1 MAERIVSP
9 GVFTNEVDQS
19 FLAGGVAQIGAAVI
33 GPTVKGP
40 ALIPTQITSMGDFE
54 KTFGTFTD
62 DSYVPFVVNDYLRNG
77 NVITVT
83 RLLYEDGYNIQ
94 NGALAI
100 VASSGSSGVSAFSTG
115 SSTLIGASVDNQE
128 FRITQGANIFR
139 FVASGDPIPSDNP
152 AGNLFFFSTGSN
164 AAGTVT
170 NLANEINGVTSL
182 QSVVSASFDSA
193 TLILSGSSIG
203 SSANG
208 ITFASSSATDATVF
222 STQFTMGGGSTTSA
236 AASYI
241 THILHPTQ
249 AVLGAG
255 SVVDA
260 DYFEDS
266 VLNNDASG
274 SFEIKLSGSFA
285 TDTNVPGFS
294 SFLVAEGVSISS
306 SINQTNNSYLTKT
319 FGRSPKSLDYP
330 VYVQYENK
338 TALSTLFNNIGDVTI
353 SLEKYAN
360 YDFKKDF
367 SVAATPYI
375 TSQKIGSITKN
386 LFRFHTLS
394 HGDSVNSEVK
404 IGIRDIKLASEVS
417 DPNGYGT
424 FTVEVRRVNTSDIPN
439 SPYAS
444 EDTDQTP
451 DIIETFQNVNLDPN
465 SPKYISR
472 VIGDRFQTV
481 TNENDVK
488 VNGDYPNMSQFIRV
502 SVEPGVAD
510 GSNDKSY
517 VPFGFKALT
526 SPVANATASVNLE
539 AVSYKTSQV
548 DKGYNS
554 NIYFGFDYTD
564 THNLNYLAVTPKTD
578 GTVGSNTDFYLGDMI
593 QDSGS
598 AFPSL
603 VLTYSGSLQDALN
616 ADTFTTNVAPST
628 RKFIVPFQDGF
639 DGARPN
645 LPKFNGENITSAN
658 TFGFDCSTSTST
670 GTKSYNKAFSVL
682 SNTDYYDMN
691 LLVTPGIIDSLHST
705 VTNAA
710 RNLVKER
717 QDTFY
722 VMDSNPVSD
731 NIATV
736 VSQVTALDNNYV
748 ASYWPWVRIINP
760 NKGVPL
766 FVPPS
771 VVLPG
776 VLAFNDAVQ
785 HPWYAPAGLNRGVV
799 NATDTYIRL
808 TQSQRDTLY
817 EARVNPIAN
826 FVNDGICIWG
836 QKTLQA
842 RPSALDRVNV
852 RRLLIAV
859 KKFIASSTRFLVFE
873 QNTTQTRD
881 RFLSI
886 VNPYLAQVKA
896 NQGLYAFRAVMDGTN
911 NTPDMIDQNILYG
924 QLFLQPT
931 RTAEFIV
938 LDFNI
943 QPTGAS
949 FPE

>member
-100 VASSGSSGVSAFSTG
+100 QAESGSVK
-115 SSTLIGASVDNQE
+115 
-128 FRITQGANIFR
+128 
-139 FVASGDPIPSDNP
+139 
-152 AGNLFFFSTGSN
+152 
-164 AAGTVT
+164 
-170 NLANEINGVTSL
+170 
-182 QSVVSASFDSA
+182 VV
-193 TLILSGSSIG
+193 
-203 SSANG
+203 
-208 ITFASSSATDATVF
+208 
-222 STQFTMGGGSTTSA
+222 
-236 AASYI
+236 

-260 DYFEDS
+260 NYFEDS
-266 VLNNDASG
+266 VLTSNNSG
-274 SFEIKLSGSFA
+274 SFVLAVSGTFA
-285 TDTNVPGFS
+285 TDTSVPGYS
-294 SFLVAEGVSISS
+294 AFLAGNGSPVSASIVATDNTYI
-306 SINQTNNSYLTKT
+306 TKT
-319 FGRSPKSLDYP
+319 YGRSPKSLDYP
-330 VYVQYENK
+330 VYVQYENDN
-338 TALSTLFNNIGDVTI
+338 ASALFNNLGDVT
-353 SLEKYAN
+353 LTVHKYTN
-360 YDFKKDF
+360 YKYLKDF
-367 SVAATPYI
+367 STAATPFI
-375 TSQKIGSITKN
+375 TSQKIGSTAKN
-386 LFRFHTLS
+386 LFKFHTLS
-394 HGDSVNSEVK
+394 HGDSVNAEVK
-404 IGIRDIKLASEVS
+404 VGIRDIKLASEVS

-424 FTVEVRRVNTSDIPN
+424 FTVEVRRVNTTDIPN
-439 SPYAS
+439 SPYSS

-451 DIIETFQNVNLDPN
+451 DIIESYQNVNLDPN

-481 TNENDVK
+481 TDAGDVK

-502 SVEPGVAD
+502 SVETGVSD
-510 GSNDKSY
+510 GTNDKSLI
-517 VPFGFKALT
+517 PFGFQAPL
-526 SPVANATASVNLE
+526 SPIANASASFNLE
-539 AVSYKTSQV
+539 AVSYKTTQATARF
-548 DKGYNS
+548 NS
-554 NIYFGFDYTD
+554 NTYFGFDYTD
-564 THNLNYLAVTPKTD
+564 THNLNYLAVTPTES
-578 GTVGSNTDFYLGDMI
+578 GSVGLNTNFYLGDVN
-593 QDSGS
+593 QDTGS

-603 VLTYSGSLQDALN
+603 TAPYTGSLQTALI
-616 ADTFTTNVAPST
+616 AGTFTSNVATTT
-628 RKFIVPFQDGF
+628 RKFMVAFQGGF
-639 DGARPN
+639 DGTRPN

-670 GTKSYNKAFSVL
+670 GTKSYNKAFTL
-682 SNTDYYDMN
+682 LGNTDYYDMN

-736 VSQVTALDNNYV
+736 VSQVTTLDNNYV

-799 NATDTYIRL
+799 NATDTYVRL

>member
-19 FLAGGVAQIGAAVI
+19 FLAGGVAQIGAAVV

-100 VASSGSSGVSAFSTG
+100 QAESGSVK
-115 SSTLIGASVDNQE
+115 V
-128 FRITQGANIFR
+128 
-139 FVASGDPIPSDNP
+139 
-152 AGNLFFFSTGSN
+152 
-164 AAGTVT
+164 VT
-170 NLANEINGVTSL
+170 HV
-182 QSVVSASFDSA
+182 
-193 TLILSGSSIG
+193 
-203 SSANG
+203 
-208 ITFASSSATDATVF
+208 
-222 STQFTMGGGSTTSA
+222 
-236 AASYI
+236 
-241 THILHPTQ
+241 LHPTQ

-260 DYFEDS
+260 DYFEDT
-266 VLNNDASG
+266 VLNNDSSG
-274 SFEIKLSGSFA
+274 SFEIKISGSFT
-285 TDTNVPGFS
+285 TDINVPGYS
-294 SFLVAEGVSISS
+294 AFLAGNGASVSA
-306 SINQTNNSYLTKT
+306 SIVSTDNTYITKT

-330 VYVQYENK
+330 VYVQYENDN
-338 TALSTLFNNIGDVTI
+338 AAALFNNLGDVTL
-353 SLEKYAN
+353 SVHKYPN
-360 YDFKKDF
+360 YKYLKDF
-367 SVAATPYI
+367 STAATPFI
-375 TSQKIGSITKN
+375 TSQKIGSTAKN
-386 LFRFHTLS
+386 LFQFHTLS
-394 HGDSVNSEVK
+394 HGDSVNAEVK

-424 FTVEVRRVNTSDIPN
+424 FTVEVRRVNTTDIPN
-439 SPYAS
+439 SPYSS

-451 DIIETFQNVNLDPN
+451 DIIETYQNVNLDPN

-481 TNENDVK
+481 TDAGDVK
-488 VNGDYPNMSQFIRV
+488 INGDYPNMSQFIRV
-502 SVEPGVAD
+502 SVEPGVSD
-510 GSNDKSY
+510 GTNDKSLI
-517 VPFGFKALT
+517 PFGFQAPL
-526 SPVANATASVNLE
+526 SPVANASASFNLE
-539 AVSYKTSQV
+539 AVTYKTSQTTPRF
-548 DKGYNS
+548 NS

-564 THNLNYLAVTPKTD
+564 THNLSYLAVTPTES
-578 GTVGSNTDFYLGDMI
+578 GSVGLNSDFYLGDVN
-593 QDSGS
+593 QDTGS

-603 VLTYSGSLQDALN
+603 TAPYTGSLQAALT
-616 ADTFTTNVAPST
+616 AGTFTSNVDTNT
-628 RKFIVPFQDGF
+628 RKFMIPFQGGF
-639 DGARPN
+639 DGTRPN

-670 GTKSYNKAFSVL
+670 GTKSYNKAFTLL

-705 VTNAA
+705 VTTAA
-710 RNLVKER
+710 RNLVRDR

-736 VSQVTALDNNYV
+736 VSQVTTLDNNYV

-776 VLAFNDAVQ
+776 VLSFNDAVQ

-896 NQGLYAFRAVMDGTN
+896 NQGLFAFRAVMDGTN
-911 NTPDMIDQNILYG
+911 NTPDLIDQNILYG

>member
-83 RLLYEDGYNIQ
+83 RLLYEDGYNIK

-100 VASSGSSGVSAFSTG
+100 QAESGSVK
-115 SSTLIGASVDNQE
+115 V
-128 FRITQGANIFR
+128 
-139 FVASGDPIPSDNP
+139 
-152 AGNLFFFSTGSN
+152 
-164 AAGTVT
+164 VT
-170 NLANEINGVTSL
+170 HV
-182 QSVVSASFDSA
+182 
-193 TLILSGSSIG
+193 
-203 SSANG
+203 
-208 ITFASSSATDATVF
+208 
-222 STQFTMGGGSTTSA
+222 
-236 AASYI
+236 
-241 THILHPTQ
+241 LHPTQ
-249 AVLGAG
+249 AVLGSG
-255 SVVDA
+255 SKVDA
-260 DYFEDS
+260 NYFEDS
-266 VLNNDASG
+266 VLTSNPSG
-274 SFEIKLSGSFA
+274 SFVLTVSGTFA
-285 TDTNVPGFS
+285 TTTVPGYS
-294 SFLVAEGVSISS
+294 GAFLAGNGSPVSASIVATDNTYI
-306 SINQTNNSYLTKT
+306 TKT

-330 VYVQYENK
+330 VYVQYENDN
-338 TALSTLFNNIGDVTI
+338 AAALFNNLGDVT
-353 SLEKYAN
+353 LTVHKYAN
-360 YDFKKDF
+360 YKYLKDF
-367 SVAATPYI
+367 STAATPFI
-375 TSQKIGSITKN
+375 TSQKIGSTAKN
-386 LFRFHTLS
+386 LFQFHTLS
-394 HGDSVNSEVK
+394 HGDSVNAEVK
-404 IGIRDIKLASEVS
+404 VGIRDIKLASEVS

-424 FTVEVRRVNTSDIPN
+424 FTVEVRRVNTTEIPN
-439 SPYAS
+439 SPYSS

-451 DIIETFQNVNLDPN
+451 DIIETYQNVNLDPN

-481 TNENDVK
+481 TDAGDVK

-502 SVEPGVAD
+502 SVEAGVSD
-510 GSNDKSY
+510 GTNDKSLI
-517 VPFGFKALT
+517 PFGFKAPL
-526 SPVANATASVNLE
+526 SPVANASASAATAFNLE
-539 AVSYKTSQV
+539 AVSYKTSQATPSF
-548 DKGYNS
+548 NS

-564 THNLNYLAVTPKTD
+564 THNLNYLAVTPTES
-578 GTVGSNTDFYLGDMI
+578 GSVGLNSDFYLGDVN
-593 QDSGS
+593 QDTGS

-603 VLTYSGSLQDALN
+603 SATYTGSLQDALN
-616 ADTFTTNVAPST
+616 AGTFTSNVATTT
-628 RKFIVPFQDGF
+628 RKFMVAFQGGF
-639 DGARPN
+639 DGTRPN

-670 GTKSYNKAFSVL
+670 GTKSYNKAFTL
-682 SNTDYYDMN
+682 LGNTDYYDMN

-896 NQGLYAFRAVMDGTN
+896 NQGLFAFRAVMDGTN